1 MTTDEKKLREYLN
14 KVMTDLRR
22 TQRRLRSVEERDHEP
37 VAVVGM
43 ACRYPGGAES
53 PEDLWRLVDGGGD
66 AISGFPTDRGW
77 DLASLRLTDPEGRE
91 LAPEGGFVAGAAAF
105 DAGLFGIS
113 PREAL
118 AMDPQQRLVLECSYE
133 AFERAGIDPFSLK
146 GSDTGVFVGASYTGY
161 GADVERIPDGLE
173 GYTMTG
179 SANSVVS
186 GRVAYTFGLEGP
198 AVTIDTAC
206 SSSLVALHWAVQSLR
221 AGETSLALAGGAMV
235 MPSPM
240 EFVEFS
246 RQQILAADARCKAFA
261 EAADGTGFSEGAGL
275 VLLERLSDA
284 RRHGHRVLAVVRGS
298 AVNQDGASNG
308 LTAPN
313 GPSQRRVIE
322 AALANARLT
331 AADVDAV
338 EAHGTGTTLG
348 DPIEAQALI
357 AVYGKDRPAEH
368 PLWLGSVKSN
378 IGHTQ
383 AAAGIAGVIK
393 TVEALRHR
401 SLPPTLHVDA
411 PTPQVDWSSGTVRLL
426 TEARPWDTPGGRAR
440 RAAVSAFGIS
450 GTNAHVILEEAPED
464 TGTPETDG
472 TGATDVTAAGA
483 ITTGQHP
490 VGLVGDAVPWP
501 LSGRTTAALHA
512 QAARLSA
519 YLDDHPG
526 TSPLDVGAT
535 LALSRGALDHRAV
548 LLATDAGS
556 IHTALTALGEGVP
569 TADVVPGAVLPGAPR
584 VVFVFPG
591 QGSQWLG
598 MGAGLWDSSP
608 VFRERLEECDTA
620 LSSLVDWS
628 VVDVVRGLPTAASL
642 DDVVVVQASLW
653 AVMVSLAAVWRS
665 VGVEPGAVIGHSQG
679 EIAAA
684 VVAGGLSVE
693 DGARVVVLRARAI
706 AQSLSGNGGMVSVAA
721 GAERVRELIAAWGE
735 RISIASVNGPSST
748 VVSGEPDA
756 LDELMT
762 ACDGDGIRARRIAV
776 DYASHSSQVE
786 SIRDEVTEVLADIE
800 PRAAQVPFYSTV
812 LGSVMDTSDLD
823 AGYWVTNLRQEVRFD
838 ATVRELLA
846 DGFGYFVECSPH
858 PVLTVGMQET
868 FDDHADVQAVAFG
881 TLRRDEGGPERFL
894 TSVAEGYVRGL
905 AVDWN
910 ALFTGTGADHRLDL
924 PPYAFQRQRYWLES
938 GPAGAGDPAGLGLA
952 DAGHPLLGAA
962 VEVAGGDQLLLTGR
976 LSLHAHPWLADHV
989 VQGTPVLTG
998 AAFAELALHAGER
1011 AGAEVVESLTV
1022 EAPLVVPESGGVQVQ
1037 LSVGTPGEDGGRE
1050 LAVHARPETP
1060 EDGTPWVRYATARL
1074 VPDGDERTRAA
1085 GEAGAGTV
1093 ERLAQWP
1100 PPGAQP
1106 VSVANFHQRAADAG
1120 QGYGP
1125 AFRGL
1130 RAVWRQGREMY
1141 AEVALPDD
1149 QERQAAGYGI
1159 HPALLDAALQ
1169 PARLE
1174 ERSAVL
1180 WTDWSGVSLR
1190 AVGAT
1195 ELRVHVRPSDDGTVT
1210 VTLGDAAGRPVGT
1223 VEAVAARA
1231 VAPEELRRGADG
1243 VRDALYRVEWTP
1255 VPAPGQTADW
1265 VVLGDDP
1272 LGVADVLEEAGAYP
1286 QTYDD
1291 LDALAGA
1298 VDAGLPLPELTVV
1311 SHGGVVSSYDG
1322 AVARHA
1328 LEAVTGLLTVVQR
1341 WLADER
1347 FAGARLLVVTRGAVA
1362 AGPGDG
1368 AVDLA
1373 HAAVW
1378 GLLRSATAA
1387 HPGRFGLLDLDGDDG
1402 SLAVL
1407 PDAVP
1412 AVVASGE
1419 PEAAL
1424 RAGVVLVPRIRPA
1437 ATAPAADP
1445 AVWDP
1450 DGTVLITGGTGALGR
1465 VLARHL
1471 VKQHGVRHLLLVS
1484 RRGRDA
1490 DGAEGLEREL
1500 SSLGATVSVE
1510 ACDAADREA
1519 LARVLA
1525 AVPADRPLTAVLH
1538 AAGALADRSLEALT
1552 AQDVEDVFT
1561 PKVTAAA
1568 NLHELTRESGLAA
1581 FVLFSS
1587 ASGVLGSLA
1596 QPNYAAAN
1604 AFLDAL
1610 AAHRRAA
1617 GLAGLSLAWGLWAG
1631 ASEMAGGADTARFAR
1646 AGILPLS
1653 PDEGTALFDAASAT
1667 DEALLVPVLLDTA
1680 ALRSRAADG
1689 TLSGMLRG
1697 LVKAAPGKRAAS
1709 APGTGPQEP
1718 DWAARLAGLTRDE
1731 QLHRLVE
1738 LTRAHVASVLGHGT
1752 PEAIEPDR
1760 PFKEIGFDSL
1770 TALELRNR
1778 LGAATGLTLPAT
1790 LVFDH
1795 PTLNATAALLLDLL
1809 APAATTAPPPA
1820 LAELDRLEEALAAV
1834 PDGDTATR
1842 ARVRERLQA
1851 LLAGWNGAARPADGG
1866 DEELDDAT
1874 DSELFALL
1882 DDELDT
1888 P

>member
-43 ACRYPGGAES
+43 ACRYPGDADS
-53 PEDLWRLVDGGGD
+53 PEGLWRLVDGGGD
-66 AISGFPTDRGW
+66 AISGFPADRGW
-77 DLASLRLTDPEGRE
+77 DLDGLRLTDPEGRE
-91 LAPEGGFVAGAAAF
+91 LAPEGGFVTGAAAF
-105 DAGLFGIS
+105 DAQLFGIS

-118 AMDPQQRLVLECSYE
+118 AMDPQQRLVLECAYE
-133 AFERAGIDPFSLK
+133 AFERAGIDPSSLD

-161 GADVERIPDGLE
+161 GADVEQIPDGLE

-221 AGETSLALAGGAMV
+221 SGETGLALAGGAMV

-284 RRHGHRVLAVVRGS
+284 RRNGHRVLAVIRGS

-331 AADVDAV
+331 PADVDAV

-357 AVYGKDRPAEH
+357 AVYGKDRPADH

-383 AAAGIAGVIK
+383 AAAGVAGVIK
-393 TVEALRHR
+393 MVEALRHR
-401 SLPPTLHVDA
+401 SLPRTLHVDA
-411 PTPQVDWSSGTVRLL
+411 PTPQVDWSAGTVRLL
-426 TEARPWDTPGGRAR
+426 TEARPWDTPGGRPR

-450 GTNAHVILEEAPED
+450 GTNAHLVLEEAPED
-464 TGTPETDG
+464 AGTPDTAGPDEG
-472 TGATDVTAAGA
+472 TPSSARPT
-483 ITTGQHP
+483 
-490 VGLVGDAVPWP
+490 GLVGGAVPWP
-501 LSGRTTAALHA
+501 LSGRTATALHA
-512 QAARLSA
+512 QAARLTS

-526 TSPLDVGAT
+526 TSPLDVGAS

-548 LLATDAGS
+548 LLATDAETT
-556 IHTALTALGEGVP
+556 HTALTALGEGVP
-569 TADVVPGAVLPGAPR
+569 TADAVTGAVLPGAPR

-598 MGAGLWDSSP
+598 MGAGLWESSP
-608 VFRERLEECDTA
+608 VFRERLAECDAA
-620 LSSLVDWS
+620 LSALVDWS
-628 VVDVVRGLPTAASL
+628 VTDVVRGLPSAASL

-653 AVMVSLAAVWRS
+653 AVMVSLATVWRS

-693 DGARVVVLRARAI
+693 DGARVVVLRAQAI
-706 AQSLSGNGGMVSVAA
+706 AESLSGNGGMVSVAVSA
-721 GAERVRELIAAWGE
+721 DRVRELIARWGE
-735 RISIASVNGPSST
+735 RISIASINGPAST
-748 VVSGEPDA
+748 VVSGEPEA
-756 LDELMT
+756 LDELT
-762 ACDGDGIRARRIAV
+762 AACEADGIRARRIAV
-776 DYASHSSQVE
+776 DYASHSAQVE
-786 SIRDEVTEVLADIE
+786 SIRDQVVEALKGIE
-800 PRAAQVPFYSTV
+800 PGPAQVPFYSTV
-812 LGSVMDTSDLD
+812 TGAVIDTSGLD
-823 AGYWVTNLRQEVRFD
+823 ATYWVTNLRQEVRFD
-838 ATVRELLA
+838 ATVRELLT

-868 FDDHADVQAVAFG
+868 FEDHTDAQAAVALG

-894 TSVAEGYVRGL
+894 TSLAEGYVRGL
-905 AVDWN
+905 PVDWT
-910 ALFTGTGADHRLDL
+910 ALFAGTGADHRLDL
-924 PPYAFQRQRYWLES
+924 PTYAFQRQRYWLES
-938 GPAGAGDPAGLGLA
+938 GPAGSGDPAGLGLA

-989 VQGTPVLTG
+989 VQGTPVLAG

-1011 AGAEVVESLTV
+1011 AGAEVVESLAV
-1022 EAPLVVPESGGVQVQ
+1022 EAPLVVPEAGGVQLQ
-1037 LSVGTPGEDGGRE
+1037 LSVGAPGEDGARE
-1050 LAVHARPETP
+1050 LAVHARPETS
-1060 EDGTPWVRYATARL
+1060 EEAAPWVRHATARL
-1074 VPDGDERTRAA
+1074 VPG
-1085 GEAGAGTV
+1085 GAGDDAPGPL

-1100 PPGAQP
+1100 PSGAQP
-1106 VSVANFHQRAADAG
+1106 VSVANFHQRMADAG

-1125 AFRGL
+1125 AFHGL
-1130 RAVWRQGREMY
+1130 RAVWRHGREMY
-1141 AEVALPDD
+1141 AEVALPED
-1149 QERQAAGYGI
+1149 QERRATGYGL

-1174 ERSAVL
+1174 ERAGVL
-1180 WTDWSGVSLR
+1180 WTDWSGLSLR

-1195 ELRVHVRPSDDGTVT
+1195 ELRVHVRPADDGAVT
-1210 VTLGDAAGRPVGT
+1210 VTLGDASGRPVGT
-1223 VEAVAARA
+1223 VAAVAARV
-1231 VAPEELRRGADG
+1231 VAPEELRRAADG
-1243 VRDALYRVEWTP
+1243 VRDALYRVEWSP

-1265 VVLGDDP
+1265 VVLGADP
-1272 LGVADVLEEAGAYP
+1272 VGVADVLEEAGAYP

-1291 LDALAGA
+1291 LDALAEA

-1311 SHGGVVSSYDG
+1311 SHGGPVPPGDG

-1328 LEAVTGLLTVVQR
+1328 LDAVTDLLAVVQR

-1347 FAGARLLVVTRGAVA
+1347 FAGGRLLVVTRDAVA
-1362 AGPGDG
+1362 AGPGGG
-1368 AVDLA
+1368 AGDLA
-1373 HAAVW
+1373 HSAAW
-1378 GLLRSATAA
+1378 GLVRSAMAA

-1419 PEAAL
+1419 PEMAL

-1437 ATAPAADP
+1437 SPAPAAAP
-1445 AVWDP
+1445 AAWDP

-1471 VKQHGVRHLLLVS
+1471 VKQHGVRHLLLLS
-1484 RRGRDA
+1484 RRGRAA
-1490 DGAEGLEREL
+1490 DGVEGLEREL
-1500 SSLGATVSVE
+1500 SSLGASVSVE

-1525 AVPADRPLTAVLH
+1525 SVPADRPLTAVLH
-1538 AAGALADRSLEALT
+1538 AAGTLADRPLEALT
-1552 AQDVEDVFT
+1552 PQDVEHVFT
-1561 PKVTAAA
+1561 PKVTAAL
-1568 NLHELTRESGLAA
+1568 NLHELTRDSDLAA
-1581 FVLFSS
+1581 FELFSS

-1617 GLAGLSLAWGLWAG
+1617 GLAGRSLAWGLWAG
-1631 ASEMAGGADTARFAR
+1631 TSDMAGGADTARFAR

-1653 PDEGTALFDAASAT
+1653 PDEGTALFDAASGT
-1667 DEALLVPVLLDTA
+1667 DDALLVPVLLDTA
-1680 ALRSRAADG
+1680 ALRSRAAEG

-1697 LVKAAPGKRAAS
+1697 LVKAAPGKRAAAAS
-1709 APGTGPQEP
+1709 GAASQEP

-1731 QLHRLVE
+1731 QTHRLVE

-1809 APAATTAPPPA
+1809 APESATAAPPA

-1851 LLAGWNGAARPADGG
+1851 LLAGWSGPARPADDG